1 MSREPAQGYI
11 ELRKNILAFE
21 QNLISGSGDHVIQL
35 SNTLTVVSIV
45 SNAVICSYIVIC
57 SHRDIVVLLDHGM
70 KKERK
75 KNRKKLYLYIFI
87 DIIYIYKMKK
97 LYLYIDKKF
106 WDIIAH
112 PNQGSKQ
119 P

>member
-1 MSREPAQGYI
+1 M
-11 ELRKNILAFE
+11 
-21 QNLISGSGDHVIQL
+21 
-35 SNTLTVVSIV
+35 SIV
-45 SNAVICSYIVIC
+45 SNAFICSY
-57 SHRDIVVLLDHGM
+57 RDKVVLLDHGM

-75 KNRKKLYLYIFI
+75 KIEKKLYFYIFI

-112 PNQGSKQ
+112 PTLYLIT
-119 P
+119 